1 MNNTLLFLVPA
12 VIWGSTWMAIR
23 HQLGV
28 VDPLVSV
35 AYRFLLAGTLLLT
48 FCVGRRVSLRLPLR
62 DQAFVALQGVLLYG
76 VNYWTVYVAELDLP
90 SGLVAVVYSGI
101 LFANVLNGRVLLKT
115 PVRRSIV
122 LGGLLGLGGLGL
134 IFLRDLAAFSL
145 SSRSLPALGIA
156 LVGVQ
161 LSSLGNILSARN
173 QRAGISVLQANT
185 VGMLCGGATMAG
197 VAVFLGRPFVFDTS
211 FRYVASLTYLS
222 VFGSIVAFACFLTL
236 LGRIGAAP
244 AGYVSLVN
252 PVIALALTTVFERYE
267 WTAPALAGTALVLLG
282 NFLALRR
289 RQLSSS

>member
-1 MNNTLLFLVPA
+1 MNNTLLFLFPA
-12 VIWGSTWMAIR
+12 LIWGSTWMAIR

-35 AYRFLLAGTLLLT
+35 SYRFLIAGALLLA
-48 FCVGRRVSLRLPLR
+48 FCVVRRVSLRLSTR
-62 DQAFVALQGVLLYG
+62 DYAFVALQGVLLYG
-76 VNYWTVYVAELDLP
+76 VNYWTCYVAELDLP

-101 LFANVLNGRVLLKT
+101 MFGNVLNGRVFLKT
-115 PVRRSIV
+115 PVQRPIV

-134 IFLRDLAAFSL
+134 IFLQDLAAFSL
-145 SSRSLPALGIA
+145 SNKTLPALGAA
-156 LVGVQ
+156 LLGVQ

-173 QRAGISVLQANT
+173 QRAGVSVLQANT
-185 VGMLCGGATMAG
+185 LGMLSGGGTMAV
-197 VAVFLGRPFVFDTS
+197 VAALLGRPFVFDTS
-211 FRYVASLTYLS
+211 WRYLASLTYLS

-236 LGRIGAAP
+236 LGRIGAGP

-267 WTAPALAGTALVLLG
+267 WTPAAFAGVALVLLG

-289 RQLSSS
+289 RR